1 MAHKAVSISLLII
14 TLLLAACGTVA
25 TPVWSEQ
32 AQGTQAAL
40 AVTSE
45 HLTAIAPTATAT
57 TVPPTATSTPLPPTA
72 TTVPATEAPS
82 LVPPTET
89 PVPPTEAPTVAAGAP
104 GTGGDPAKGQV
115 VFNTFFEQT
124 NFACATCH
132 FFDKEDRL
140 IGPGLKGIGQRAAG
154 RVPGETNAQYIY
166 NSIIN
171 PSAYVVPDYPDGLMP
186 QIWAQVLTPEQINDL
201 VAYLMTL

>member
-1 MAHKAVSISLLII
+1 MAHKAVSISLLVI

-32 AQGTQAAL
+32 AQGTQSAL

-45 HLTAIAPTATAT
+45 HLTAIAPTATET
-57 TVPPTATSTPLPPTA
+57 TVPPTATSVPPTA
-72 TTVPATEAPS
+72 TTIPATDTPS
-82 LVPPTET
+82 PIPPTET
-89 PVPPTEAPTVAAGAP
+89 PVPPTEAPTVAAAP
-104 GTGGDPAKGQV
+104 GTGGDPANGQV
-115 VFNTFFEQT
+115 IFNKFYEQT

-140 IGPGLKGIGQRAAG
+140 IGPGLKGIGQRAAA

-171 PSAYVVPDYPDGLMP
+171 PSAFVVPDFPDGLMP
-186 QIWAQVLTPEQINDL
+186 QIWSQVLTPQEINDL